1 LPAFKPPDYY
11 FTNEIF
17 IRELLMSSLTSQIE
31 AVESNLE
38 RLKRRMPEVPVAQI
52 LTSRALVTIGR
63 ELANMLDQRLRPFGL
78 SDVEFRALINI
89 YSLQDIA
96 AYPGDLCVSLGHSPA
111 NITRI
116 TDNLVERG
124 LLARVADERDRR
136 RLLLTITAS
145 GEALMQQLLPVMCKA
160 KSDSYRGFG
169 DADVEQL
176 LRSLKHLAQ
185 TLDAATARANASD
198 NEAMP

>member
-1 LPAFKPPDYY
+1 
-11 FTNEIF
+11 
-17 IRELLMSSLTSQIE
+17 MSTLTSQIE
-31 AVESNLE
+31 AVESNLQ
-38 RLKRRMPEVPVAQI
+38 RLKRRVPEVPIAQI
-52 LTSRALVTIGR
+52 LASRALVTIGR
-63 ELANMLDQRLRPFGL
+63 ELSNMLDQRLRPYGL

-89 YSLQDIA
+89 YSMQETA
-96 AYPGDLCVSLGHSPA
+96 AYPGDLCFALGHSPA

-124 LLARVADERDRR
+124 LLSRVADERDRR
-136 RLLLTITAS
+136 RLLLTITPS
-145 GEALMQQLLPVMCKA
+145 GEELMQNLLPVMLQS
-160 KSDSYRGFG
+160 KSESFQGFG

-185 TLDAATARANASD
+185 TLDAANARANASD